1 MIAKGKLGAGD
12 LLWSEDRNTMRF
24 TVVLEPEV
32 KRQRCGEMVH
42 LLMVAFGDAAGS
54 ISAPEIA
61 INYRWPSEILVN
73 EASVGSVDVI
83 LSDEHSDEIPN
94 WMILGISIAIAPN
107 TAIQDPGIDADRTT
121 MWDEGCGDISRTE
134 LLESV
139 SRHLVNWIHTW
150 SEDGFRP
157 VHEQWMGRISEK
169 NKLSP
174 VLASGVFQGLD
185 AHGNALVKTDSGT
198 KILET
203 LDALET
209 IRNATVPKS

>member
-24 TVVLEPEV
+24 AVVLEPDV
-32 KRQRCGEMVH
+32 KRERCGEMVH

-73 EASVGSVDVI
+73 EASVGSVGVT
-83 LSDEHSDEIPN
+83 LSDEDSDNVPN

-139 SRHLVNWIHTW
+139 SRHLVNWIHNW

-169 NKLSP
+169 SKILPSIT
-174 VLASGVFQGLD
+174 AGEFQGLD
-185 AHGNALVKTDSGT
+185 EHGNALVETESRT
-198 KILET
+198 TIFET

-209 IRNATVPKS
+209 IRNAAIQES